1 MKLSGITSESTRLVI
16 RSDIHFE
23 INVSNLRRPTATH
36 LYKYGKLTEPDRLRK
51 ILIENTLYFPTSEEL
66 NDPTEC
72 LPTLA
77 DQPIDEILD
86 CLCEQF
92 KADNPSAS
100 SEQLEKIRAK
110 GRSLGKETLMKE
122 MRRLLNKM
130 MERRYGILSL
140 SKRKDSLPLWAHYAG
155 EHTGYCLE
163 FRNDR
168 EFATGYEVL
177 YREKIP
183 LRLSSEI
190 DAYQADFLFTKR
202 TDWAYEEEVRI
213 LVKPPGPQQFSP
225 ELLESVM
232 LGKDVAAENR
242 KIVLEWALKRA
253 TPVKVLQAT
262 FNQETQHIEYLRPS
276 ASGRR
281 GKPHA

>member
-1 MKLSGITSESTRLVI
+1 M
-16 RSDIHFE
+16 
-23 INVSNLRRPTATH
+23 
-36 LYKYGKLTEPDRLRK
+36 
-51 ILIENTLYFPTSEEL
+51 
-66 NDPTEC
+66 
-72 LPTLA
+72 PTLA
-77 DQPIDEILD
+77 DQPLDEILYY
-86 CLCEQF
+86 LCEQF
-92 KADNPSAS
+92 KADNPSALS
-100 SEQLEKIRAK
+100 KQLEEIRAK

-122 MRRLLNKM
+122 MRRLLNEM
-130 MERRYGILSL
+130 NERMVRRYGILSL
-140 SKRKDSLPLWAHYAG
+140 SKRKDNLPLWAHYAG
-155 EHTGYCLE
+155 KHTGYCLE

-183 LRLSSEI
+183 LRLSNEI
-190 DAYQADFLFTKR
+190 DTRQADFLFTKR

-242 KIVLEWALKRA
+242 EIVLEWTLKRT

-262 FNQETQHIEYLRPS
+262 FNKKTQHIEYLTIGLR
-276 ASGRR
+276 ATR
-281 GKPHA
+281 